1 MLLDNSSTD
10 IHASS
15 CERRVPSKPSRSKKL
30 IFLEFFAG
38 SGLVAHAMQPYFDA
52 VWANDISEKKAK
64 VYRANHKNHHFELGS
79 ISDVRGESLPNAILS
94 WASFPCQD
102 LSLAGAIGGI
112 HAERSGLV
120 WEWLRVMDEMPNK
133 PPILVAENVTGLVSA
148 DGGSHYRLLHEALV
162 SRGYNVGALLLDAA
176 RWVPQ
181 SRPRIFVIAVRSDIE
196 IPQSLIA
203 DNPTWAHSTA
213 VKAAAS
219 GLDGWFWWN
228 LPEPSERV
236 NVLADIIEWEADCDP
251 PEIAAR
257 NLSLIPESHLSR
269 LLSSQYAVAPGY
281 KRIRNKKQVL
291 ELRFDGI
298 AGCLRTPKGGSSR
311 QFLVLKDGDK
321 LKTRL
326 LTIRET
332 ARLMGAPDNFE
343 LPGTYNEGYMAM
355 GDAVAAPV
363 AAYLAKHLLFP
374 LAKAL

>member
-1 MLLDNSSTD
+1 MLLDDSSTD
-10 IHASS
+10 TLAS
-15 CERRVPSKPSRSKKL
+15 CELITSSKHVRGKKP

-52 VWANDISEKKAK
+52 AWANDISEKKAK

-79 ISDVRGESLPNAILS
+79 IADVQGHSLPYAMVS

-102 LSLAGAIGGI
+102 LSLAGSIGGI

-120 WEWLRVMDEMPNK
+120 WEWLRVMDEMPSK

-148 DGGSHYRLLHEALV
+148 NGGSHYRLLHEALV

-181 SRPRIFVIAVRSDIE
+181 SRPRIFVIAVRSDME
-196 IPQSLIA
+196 IPKNLIA
-203 DNPTWAHSTA
+203 DTPTWAHSTA
-213 VKAAAS
+213 VKAAAN
-219 GLDGWFWWN
+219 GLNGWLWWN
-228 LPEPSERV
+228 LPEPSKRT
-236 NVLADIIEWEADCDP
+236 NVLSDIIEWDADCDP
-251 PEIAAR
+251 PEIAER

-269 LLSSQYAVAPGY
+269 LMSSQYAVAPGY

-326 LTIRET
+326 LTVRET
-332 ARLMGAPDNFE
+332 ARLMGAPDDFI
-343 LPGTYNEGYMAM
+343 LPGTYNDGYMAM

-363 AAYLAKHLLFP
+363 ASYLAEHLLLP
-374 LAKAL
+374 LVKAL